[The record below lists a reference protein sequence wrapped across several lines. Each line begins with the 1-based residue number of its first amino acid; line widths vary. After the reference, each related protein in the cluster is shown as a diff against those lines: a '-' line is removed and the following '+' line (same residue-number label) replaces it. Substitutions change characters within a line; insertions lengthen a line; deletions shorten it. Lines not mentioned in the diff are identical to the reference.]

1 MDKPKIALF
10 FINLKTIRENS
21 MKTDSET
28 THVRRVSHWKL
39 YLLIMTI
46 VFVIVFVLALN
57 LGFAPISF
65 SDILKILVKQVPVID
80 NLVDSSSVSRTA
92 EVIIMQIR
100 LPRIICGAL
109 VGAALATAGV
119 IYQGIFRN
127 PMADPYTIGASTGA
141 TLGAALVIVLGVG
154 VSLLGVNTL
163 QILAFVGSITTVL
176 LVYNISRVGSK
187 VPVTTLLLT
196 GIAVSLFQTAIVTY
210 IKVIAEENLL
220 HSLTFWIIGSLAP
233 TENWNDVWSI
243 LPLILIGIAV
253 SFLFSRDLNILALG
267 EDQAQHLGVDIEKVK
282 RILLISGAL
291 ITAASV
297 SISGLI
303 VFVGLV
309 IPHLTRVV
317 IGPDHRILLPTSA
330 IVGASFLM
338 ICDAVARV
346 TMGSGEAP
354 VGIITALSG
363 APFFIYL
370 LRRRRKGYLM

>member
-1 MDKPKIALF
+1 
-10 FINLKTIRENS
+10 
-21 MKTDSET
+21 MKTDSEP

-39 YLLIMTI
+39 YLLVMAII
-46 VFVIVFVLALN
+46 FVVVFILALN

-65 SDILKILVKQVPVID
+65 GDILTILIKQVPGIG
-80 NLVDSSSVSRTA
+80 NLVDSSGVSQTA
-92 EVIIMQIR
+92 QVIIMQIR

-109 VGAALATAGV
+109 VGAALATAGCV
-119 IYQGIFRN
+119 YQGIFRN

-154 VSLLGVNTL
+154 ISLLGVNTL
-163 QILAFVGSITTVL
+163 QILAFAGSILTVL
-176 LVYNISRVGSK
+176 LVYNIARVGSR

-210 IKVIAEENLL
+210 LKVIAEETLL
-220 HSLTFWIIGSLAP
+220 HNLTFWIIGSLAS

-243 LPLILIGIAV
+243 LPLIIIGIAV
-253 SFLFSRDLNILALG
+253 SFLFSRDMNILALG

-317 IGPDHRILLPTSA
+317 MGPDHRILLPTSA

-338 ICDAVARV
+338 ICDAIARV
-346 TMGSGEAP
+346 VMGSGEAP

-370 LRRRRKGYLM
+370 LRRKRKGYSM